1 MRAIIIA
8 NGQIRSGENY
18 EHLLHPGDLVIA
30 ADGGARN
37 ALRVGLHPQVVI
49 GDLDSLPRALRLRMV
64 ALGCQLIEHPTRK
77 DETDTELAIR
87 YALQAG
93 AQEIILLGMVGN
105 RLDHTLA
112 NVFLLGMPELNEIQ
126 ARIATQDSGTWLI
139 RGGQMLE
146 IYGEPGDIVSLLP
159 VGQDA
164 TGITTAG
171 LEYELLNGTL
181 LFGLAR
187 GVSNVMTQDKARVVL
202 KEGMLLVTRVAKL

>member
-1 MRAIIIA
+1 
-8 NGQIRSGENY
+8 
-18 EHLLHPGDLVIA
+18 
-30 ADGGARN
+30 
-37 ALRVGLHPQVVI
+37 
-49 GDLDSLPRALRLRMV
+49 
-64 ALGCQLIEHPTRK
+64 
-77 DETDTELAIR
+77 
-87 YALQAG
+87 
-93 AQEIILLGMVGN
+93 
-105 RLDHTLA
+105 LA

>member
-18 EHLLHPGDLVIA
+18 EHLLQPGDLVIA

-37 ALRVGLHPQVVI
+37 ALRVGLRPQVII
-49 GDLDSLPRALRLRMV
+49 GDLDSLPGALRSRLT
-64 ALGCQLIEHPTRK
+64 AQGCQFVEHPARK

-93 AQEIILLGMVGN
+93 ATEIILLGTIGN

-112 NVFLLGMPELNEIQ
+112 NVLLLGMPELDKVQ
-126 ARIATQDSGTWLI
+126 AQIITHNSATWLI

-146 IYGEPGDIVSLLP
+146 VHGEPGDIVSLLP

-164 TGITTAG
+164 IGVSTAG
-171 LEYELLNGTL
+171 LEYELRNGTL

-187 GVSNVMTQDKARVVL
+187 GVSNVMTQDRARVMF
-202 KEGMLLVTRVAKL
+202 KQGMLLVTRVSKP